1 MSVIS
6 PALLQRFAAL
16 VGDKGVVWPG
26 PDQERYLHEWRDLW
40 HGATPLVLRPQNTI
54 EVSRIMALAH
64 ETGTAIVPQSG
75 NTGLVGGQIPNGNA
89 CELLLSLD
97 RMTKI
102 IAVDAAD
109 YSMTV
114 EAGVTLQIAQEAAAK
129 VDRLLPLSL
138 ASQGSARIGGNLSS
152 NAGGLN
158 VLAYGNARDLCLGLE
173 VVLPDGRV
181 LNGLRSLRKDNT
193 GYDLRNIFIGAEGT
207 LGVITAA
214 VLKLFPKPRHFDTA
228 FIAVP
233 SPSAAVALLS
243 AFKQHGN
250 SGLVAFE
257 IIPEIAVRFT
267 AKHLGARRFL
277 KDVSPWYVLAEMA
290 DVAPDA
296 LSAAL
301 EEALAAGL
309 VSDAAIAQDESQR
322 QAFWSLR
329 ELLSESQKFEGGSIK
344 HDVSVPISRIPRF
357 ITEAMAAVERF
368 MPGCR
373 FMCFGH
379 LGDGN
384 LHFNISQPMGMDK
397 PAYLS
402 RWSEVSAL
410 VHGIVIDH
418 GGSISAEHGIG
429 QLKRLEMARIKSP
442 VELQVMRS
450 LKQLFDPKGIMNPG
464 KVLPD

>member
-1 MSVIS
+1 MTVIS
-6 PALLQRFAAL
+6 PDLIERFAGI
-16 VGDKGVVWPG
+16 VGEKGIVRPG
-26 PDQERYLHEWRDLW
+26 PDQEHYLHERRDLW
-40 HGATPLVLRPQNTI
+40 HGATPLVLRPKDTG

-64 ETGTAIVPQSG
+64 ESGTAIVPQSG
-75 NTGLVGGQIPNGNA
+75 NTGLVGGQIPNANGG
-89 CELLLSLD
+89 ELLLSLD

-102 IAVDAAD
+102 IAVDAAN

-114 EAGVTLQIAQEAAAK
+114 EAGVTLQAVQEAAANA
-129 VDRLLPLSL
+129 DRLFPLAL
-138 ASQGSARIGGNLSS
+138 ASQGSACIGGNLSS

-181 LNGLRSLRKDNT
+181 LNMLRSLRKDNT

-214 VLKLFPKPRHFDTA
+214 VLKLLPKTRRFDTA

-233 SPSAAVALLS
+233 SPASAVALLS
-243 AFKQHGN
+243 LFKQRG
-250 SGLVAFE
+250 SFALIAFE
-257 IIPEIAVRFT
+257 IIPEIAVQFAT
-267 AKHLGARRFL
+267 KHMGVTRILNG
-277 KDVSPWYVLAEMA
+277 VSPWYVLAEMA
-290 DVAPDA
+290 DAAPDT
-296 LSAAL
+296 LTLAL

-309 VSDAAIAQDESQR
+309 VTDAALAMSEKQR
-322 QAFWSLR
+322 ADFWALR
-329 ELLSESQKFEGGSIK
+329 ERLSESQKFEGGSIK
-344 HDVSVPISRIPRF
+344 HDVSLPISRIAEF
-357 ITEAMAAVERF
+357 ITVAMAAVERF

-384 LHFNISQPMGMDK
+384 LHFNVQQPIGMDK
-397 PAYLS
+397 HVYLS
-402 RWSEVSAL
+402 RWDEINAL
-410 VHGIVIDH
+410 VHEIVLAH

-429 QLKRLEMARIKSP
+429 QLKRNEMARIKSP
-442 VELQVMRS
+442 VELQVMRG